1 LICPEMILRFCDSQ
15 FFCLT
20 TASTAS
26 IADMQIPGLH
36 LLNPTC
42 SFENAQKGVEKRRT
56 TTVDSS
62 DFLTSQ
68 IRSPLLDD
76 FATDQLEVTP
86 EISRESKRS
95 RAPGPVPVNPENK
108 TLPLEESGTFSATL
122 DPLDAIMAQTPLV
135 EPDHESDKSAVE
147 DSDADRFEPKRS
159 H

>member
-1 LICPEMILRFCDSQ
+1 
-15 FFCLT
+15 
-20 TASTAS
+20 
-26 IADMQIPGLH
+26 MQIPGLH

-95 RAPGPVPVNPENK
+95 RAPDPVPINPENK
-108 TLPLEESGTFSATL
+108 TLPLEESGTFSSTL
-122 DPLDAIMAQTPLV
+122 DPLDAIIAQTPLV
-135 EPDHESDKSAVE
+135 EPDHESDKSVVE